1 MMATAISIKNL
12 YKKYGPRY
20 VLDDLSFDVEKGSIY
35 GFLGQNGAGKTTT
48 IKILSG
54 LSIPDDGQIIIDN
67 MDLSLEADKIKNIL
81 GLVPQDSEFYDERTA
96 LSQMNY
102 FARLKGLSKDEGQKQ
117 SMLLLERV
125 GLANEMTKKVG
136 SFSHGMKK
144 RLSIAQALLNDPKI
158 LILDEPTNGLD
169 PVGVRQVKQI
179 IRECNDNGITILVS
193 SHNLLE
199 IQEIC
204 THVGILK
211 NGKLITEGTIGD
223 IRRLESNGV
232 ITVGIYNMSPEIVSL
247 VENMEYVVK
256 TELKEKNILEIYV
269 NSKTD
274 VKPEL
279 NKLIVD
285 NGGQVFKLIENSLSL
300 EDAYLSATGMKE

>member
-1 MMATAISIKNL
+1 MATAISIKNL

-20 VLDDLSFDVEKGSIY
+20 VLEDLSFDVEKGSIY

-54 LSIPDDGQIIIDN
+54 LSIPNGGQILIDN

-102 FARLKGLSKDEGQKQ
+102 FARLKGLSKDEGQEQ

-125 GLANEMTKKVG
+125 GLENEMTKKVG

-179 IRECNDNGITILVS
+179 IRDCNDNGITIFVS

-204 THVGILK
+204 THIGILK
-211 NGKLITEGTIGD
+211 NGRLITEGTIGD

-247 VENMEYVVK
+247 VEGVEYVVK

-279 NKLIVD
+279 NKLIVN

-300 EDAYLSATGMKE
+300 EDAYLSATEMKE

>member
-1 MMATAISIKNL
+1 M
-12 YKKYGPRY
+12 
-20 VLDDLSFDVEKGSIY
+20 
-35 GFLGQNGAGKTTT
+35 
-48 IKILSG
+48 
-54 LSIPDDGQIIIDN
+54 PDDGQIIIDN

-102 FARLKGLSKDEGQKQ
+102 FARLKGLSASEGQEQ
-117 SMLLLERV
+117 SMFLLGRV
-125 GLANEMTKKVG
+125 GLENEMTKKVG

-211 NGKLITEGTIGD
+211 SGKLVTEGTIGD

-232 ITVGIYNMSPEIVSL
+232 ITVGIYNMSPEIASL
-247 VENMEYVVK
+247 VESMEYVVK

-269 NSKTD
+269 NSETD

-279 NKLIVD
+279 NKLIVN

>member
-1 MMATAISIKNL
+1 MATAISIKNL

-20 VLDDLSFDVEKGSIY
+20 VLEDLSFDVEKGSIY

-54 LSIPDDGQIIIDN
+54 LSMPDDGQIIIDN
-67 MDLSLEADKIKNIL
+67 MDLSLKADKIKNIL

-102 FARLKGLSKDEGQKQ
+102 FARLKGLSASEGQEQ

-125 GLANEMTKKVG
+125 GLENEMTKKVG

-144 RLSIAQALLNDPKI
+144 RLSIAQALLNEPKI

-169 PVGVRQVKQI
+169 PVGVRQIKQI

-232 ITVGIYNMSPEIVSL
+232 ITVGIYNMSPEIVSI
-247 VENMEYVVK
+247 VEGMEYVVK

-279 NKLIVD
+279 NKLIVN

>member
-1 MMATAISIKNL
+1 
-12 YKKYGPRY
+12 
-20 VLDDLSFDVEKGSIY
+20 
-35 GFLGQNGAGKTTT
+35 
-48 IKILSG
+48 
-54 LSIPDDGQIIIDN
+54 
-67 MDLSLEADKIKNIL
+67 
-81 GLVPQDSEFYDERTA
+81 ERTA

-102 FARLKGLSKDEGQKQ
+102 FARLKGLSKDEGQEQ

-125 GLANEMTKKVG
+125 GLENEMTKKVG

-179 IRECNDNGITILVS
+179 IRDCNDNGITIFVS

-204 THVGILK
+204 THIGILK
-211 NGKLITEGTIGD
+211 NGRLITEGTIGD

-247 VENMEYVVK
+247 VEGVEYVVK

-279 NKLIVD
+279 NKLIVN

-300 EDAYLSATGMKE
+300 EDAYLSATEMKE

>member
-1 MMATAISIKNL
+1 
-12 YKKYGPRY
+12 
-20 VLDDLSFDVEKGSIY
+20 
-35 GFLGQNGAGKTTT
+35 
-48 IKILSG
+48 
-54 LSIPDDGQIIIDN
+54 
-67 MDLSLEADKIKNIL
+67 
-81 GLVPQDSEFYDERTA
+81 ERTA

-102 FARLKGLSKDEGQKQ
+102 FARLKGLSKDEGQEQ

-144 RLSIAQALLNDPKI
+144 RLSIAQALLNEPKI

-179 IRECNDNGITILVS
+179 IRECNDIGITILVS

-279 NKLIVD
+279 NKLIVN
-285 NGGQVFKLIENSLSL
+285 NGGEVFKLIENSLSL
-300 EDAYLSATGMKE
+300 EDAYLSATGMIE

>member
-1 MMATAISIKNL
+1 MTTAISTKNL
-12 YKKYGPRY
+12 YKKYEARY
-20 VLDDLSFDVEKGSIY
+20 VLNDLSLNVEKGSIY

-54 LSIPDDGQIIIDN
+54 LSIPDEGQIIIEN
-67 MDLSLEADKIKNIL
+67 MDMHMEADKIKSII
-81 GLVPQDSEFYDERTA
+81 GLVPQDSDFYNERTA

-102 FARLKGLSKDEGQKQ
+102 FARLKGLSKSEAKEQ
-117 SMLLLERV
+117 SEILLERV
-125 GLANEMTKKVG
+125 GLENEMTKKVG

-144 RLSIAQALLNDPKI
+144 RLSIAQALLDNPKI

-199 IQEIC
+199 LQEIC

-211 NGKLITEGTIGD
+211 SGRLITEGAIGD
-223 IRRLESNGV
+223 IRQLESNGV

-247 VENMEYVVK
+247 VENMEYVVD
-256 TELKEKNILEIYV
+256 TRLKEKNILEIYV

-274 VKPEL
+274 VKPEI

-300 EDAYLSATGMKE
+300 EDAYLSATET

>member
-20 VLDDLSFDVEKGSIY
+20 VLEDLSFDVQKGSIY

-102 FARLKGLSKDEGQKQ
+102 FARLKGLSKDEGQEQ

-144 RLSIAQALLNDPKI
+144 RLSIAQALLNEPKI

-179 IRECNDNGITILVS
+179 IRECNDIGITILVS

-279 NKLIVD
+279 NKLIVN
-285 NGGQVFKLIENSLSL
+285 NGGEVFKLIENSLSL
-300 EDAYLSATGMKE
+300 EDAYLSATGMIE

>member
-1 MMATAISIKNL
+1 MSTAISIKNL

-20 VLDDLSFDVEKGSIY
+20 VLEELSFDVEKGSIY

-54 LSIPDDGQIIIDN
+54 LSIPNDGQIIIDN

-102 FARLKGLSKDEGQKQ
+102 FARLKGLSKDEGQEQ

-125 GLANEMTKKVG
+125 GLENEMTKKVG

-211 NGKLITEGTIGD
+211 NGKLITEGTIED

-279 NKLIVD
+279 NKLIVN
-285 NGGQVFKLIENSLSL
+285 NGAQVFKLIENSLSL
-300 EDAYLSATGMKE
+300 EDAYFSATGMKDK

>member
-20 VLDDLSFDVEKGSIY
+20 VLEDLSFDVQKGSIY

-102 FARLKGLSKDEGQKQ
+102 FARLKGLSKDEGQEQ

-144 RLSIAQALLNDPKI
+144 RLSIAQALLNEPKI

-179 IRECNDNGITILVS
+179 IRECNDIGITILVS

>member
-1 MMATAISIKNL
+1 MAAAISIKGL

-20 VLDDLSFDVEKGSIY
+20 VLDNLSFDVEKGSIY

-54 LSIPDDGQIIIDN
+54 LSIPDEGQIIIDN
-67 MDLSLEADKIKNIL
+67 MDLSAEADNIKNIL

-102 FARLKGLSKDEGQKQ
+102 FASLKGLSKSEAQEV
-117 SMLLLERV
+117 SNLLLERV
-125 GLANEMTKKVG
+125 GLQSEMTKKVG

-179 IRECNDNGITILVS
+179 IQECNENGITILVS

-199 IQEIC
+199 VQEIC
-204 THVGILK
+204 THIGILK
-211 NGKLITEGTIGD
+211 NGKLITEGTIEE

-232 ITVGIYNMSPEIVSL
+232 ITVGIYNISPEIVDL
-247 VENMEYVVK
+247 VENMDYVVK
-256 TELKEKNILEIYV
+256 TKIKENNILEIYV
-269 NSKTD
+269 NSEVD

-279 NKLIVD
+279 NKLIVE

-300 EDAYLSATGMKE
+300 EDAYLNATGMKE

>member
-1 MMATAISIKNL
+1 MATAISIKNL

-20 VLDDLSFDVEKGSIY
+20 VLEDLSFDVEKGSIY

-54 LSIPDDGQIIIDN
+54 LSMPDDGQIIIDN
-67 MDLSLEADKIKNIL
+67 MGLSLEADKIKNIL

-102 FARLKGLSKDEGQKQ
+102 FARLKGLSASEGQEQ
-117 SMLLLERV
+117 SMFLLGRV
-125 GLANEMTKKVG
+125 GLENEMTKKVG

-211 NGKLITEGTIGD
+211 SGKLVTEGTIGD

-232 ITVGIYNMSPEIVSL
+232 ITVGIYNMSPEIASL
-247 VENMEYVVK
+247 VESMEYVVK

-269 NSKTD
+269 NSETD

-279 NKLIVD
+279 NKLIVN